1 MEIQSGYATR
11 KPFLFIILI
20 YLIAGVA
27 WLYLGSIIIGIVDRN
42 NPDVDLRYLYTGKN
56 ITFLLFTGAALYF
69 LLKAYQKRLLRAE
82 SNYFKLFEASPG
94 SIYVMEKLSF
104 RFLAVNDVMVSKY
117 GYSRAQLLRMTA
129 MDIRPN
135 DERIKLKK
143 YLNSTH
149 DEGHETGIWLHQKRN
164 GDAFYVLISHHSIK
178 FKDSDAYIV
187 IAIDIDRDIRNEQR
201 LKEIAWTN
209 SHEIRKPISN
219 ILGLIEIMKTDP
231 PNQIMD
237 PEVLKML
244 VASAHELDTVVKKI
258 NSHAEELDKRI

>member
-20 YLIAGVA
+20 YLIAGLT
-27 WLYLGSIIIGIVDRN
+27 WLYLGGILIGIIDKSH
-42 NPDVDLRYLYTGKN
+42 PDTDLRYLYAFKN
-56 ITFLLFTGAALYF
+56 VSFMFFTAVALFFLLR
-69 LLKAYQKRLLRAE
+69 AYQKRLLRAE

-94 SIYVMEKLSF
+94 AIYVMEKLSF

-117 GYSRAQLLRMTA
+117 GYSRTQLLKMTA
-129 MDIRPN
+129 MDIRPKH
-135 DERIKLKK
+135 EQTKLRN
-143 YLNSTH
+143 YMNSDH
-149 DEGHETGIWLHQKRN
+149 AEGHETGIWLHQKRN

-219 ILGLIEIMKTDP
+219 ILGLIEIMKTES
-231 PNQIMD
+231 PNQPTD
-237 PEVLKML
+237 PELLKML
-244 VASAHELDTVVKKI
+244 VSSAYELDGIVKKI
-258 NSHAEELDKRI
+258 NSHAAELDRI

>member
-11 KPFLFIILI
+11 KPFYFIILI
-20 YLIAGVA
+20 YLIAGLT
-27 WLYLGSIIIGIVDRN
+27 WLYLGSIIIGIIDRSY
-42 NPDVDLRYLYTGKN
+42 PETDLRFLYACKN
-56 ITFLLFTGAALYF
+56 ISFLLFTGSALFF
-69 LLKAYQKRLLRAE
+69 LLRGYQKRLLRAE

-94 SIYVMEKLSF
+94 SVYVMEKLSF
-104 RFLAVNDVMVSKY
+104 KFLAVNNVMVNKY
-117 GYSRAQLLRMTA
+117 GYSRAQLLKMTA
-129 MDIRPN
+129 LDIRPEH
-135 DERIKLKK
+135 ERVKLTN
-143 YLNSTH
+143 YMNSDH

-219 ILGLIEIMKTDP
+219 ILGLIEIMKAEP
-231 PNQIMD
+231 PHHTSD
-237 PEVLKML
+237 PELLDML
-244 VASAHELDTVVKKI
+244 VTSAYELDEIVKKI
-258 NSHAEELDKRI
+258 NLHAAELDKN